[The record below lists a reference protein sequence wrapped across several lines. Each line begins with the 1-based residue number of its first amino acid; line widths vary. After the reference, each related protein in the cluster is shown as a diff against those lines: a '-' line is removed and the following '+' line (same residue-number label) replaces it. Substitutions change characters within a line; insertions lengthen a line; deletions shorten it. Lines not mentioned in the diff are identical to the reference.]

1 MIQLNDR
8 VRIKANGRFGIAVN
22 VDLTESHGG
31 VTVLTYCDFVK
42 YERPQWFTFGQ
53 LTIGTAVEKP
63 LSLSEEL
70 ELLLKG
76 TK

>member
-1 MIQLNDR
+1 MQKGDR
-8 VRIKANGRFGIAVN
+8 VRIKASGRFGIAVN

-42 YERPQWFTFGQ
+42 EERPQWFTFGQ

-63 LSLSEEL
+63 LSLLEEL
-70 ELLLKG
+70 NLILAKG
-76 TK
+76 K

>member
-8 VRIKANGRFGIAVN
+8 VRVKSNGRFGIAVN

-42 YERPQWFTFGQ
+42 EERPQWFTFGQ
-53 LTIGTAVEKP
+53 LTVATASEKS
-63 LSLSEEL
+63 LSLLEEL
-70 ELLLKG
+70 NLILAR